1 MNISKT
7 TFIFLATIFIFSC
20 RKENSEEINQS
31 EIYTDYRIV
40 YKEDLDRTFIR
51 ATFKHKVNTGE
62 NLKLG
67 SDAIISIEDD
77 AMIWNSTFWRYET
90 NISGIRDVN
99 INFQDNDGNVFKN
112 SINFNQLAQ
121 YEKLTAG
128 NDSLYKDSVQFIP
141 WDNAGA
147 LVEGEKMHLLL
158 IQNSTLVIVAS
169 DTIGAT
175 GLYLTNTTL
184 SKLQLGSVD
193 VHFEKW
199 TDTSVDA
206 PNAGGS
212 GTSQTISTTQT
223 VKIL

>member
-1 MNISKT
+1 
-7 TFIFLATIFIFSC
+7 
-20 RKENSEEINQS
+20 
-31 EIYTDYRIV
+31 
-40 YKEDLDRTFIR
+40 
-51 ATFKHKVNTGE
+51 
-62 NLKLG
+62 
-67 SDAIISIEDD
+67 
-77 AMIWNSTFWRYET
+77 
-90 NISGIRDVN
+90 
-99 INFQDNDGNVFKN
+99 
-112 SINFNQLAQ
+112 
-121 YEKLTAG
+121 
-128 NDSLYKDSVQFIP
+128 
-141 WDNAGA
+141 
-147 LVEGEKMHLLL
+147 MHLLL